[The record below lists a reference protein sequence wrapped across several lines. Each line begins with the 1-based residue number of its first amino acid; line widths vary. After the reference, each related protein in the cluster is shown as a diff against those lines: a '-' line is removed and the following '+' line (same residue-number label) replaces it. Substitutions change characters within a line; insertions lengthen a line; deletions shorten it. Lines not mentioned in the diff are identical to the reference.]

1 MVLVR
6 RKGPRPTLVAHR
18 GDPRH
23 APENTLF
30 SLREAVAR
38 GARAVEMDLRRRPD
52 GRWVLFH
59 DPLRGRV
66 LPGWVP
72 GLPQALAYCRRA
84 GVRVYLDVKERSGER
99 SLAQHV
105 RRSGAW
111 GRTVWMG
118 GTPATLRRMR
128 AVAPDRPLF
137 WVTGYRRRITGRVLA
152 TARSIPL
159 TGIAGYKGWV
169 SRRIVERTHRA
180 GLRIFVWTARTVPEL
195 RRFARMG
202 VDGIMSEV
210 WPPPSI

>member
-1 MVLVR
+1 MTFVR
-6 RKGPRPTLVAHR
+6 RKRTRPTLVAHR

-30 SLREAVAR
+30 SLRAAVAR
-38 GARAVEMDLRRRPD
+38 GARAVEVDLRRRPD

-59 DPLRGRV
+59 DPLPRRR
-66 LPGWVP
+66 LPEWVP
-72 GLPQALAYCRRA
+72 TLEQALGYCRRA

-99 SLAQHV
+99 SLAQVV
-105 RRSGAW
+105 RKSGVWA
-111 GRTVWMG
+111 RTVWMG

-128 AVAPDRPLF
+128 AAAYDRPLF
-137 WVTGYRRRITGRVLA
+137 WVTGYRRRITSRVLA
-152 TARSIPL
+152 TARSIGL
-159 TGIAGYKGWV
+159 TGIAVYKGWV
-169 SRRIVERTHRA
+169 SRRTVVRTHRA
-180 GLRIFVWTARTVPEL
+180 GLKLFVWTARHAPEL